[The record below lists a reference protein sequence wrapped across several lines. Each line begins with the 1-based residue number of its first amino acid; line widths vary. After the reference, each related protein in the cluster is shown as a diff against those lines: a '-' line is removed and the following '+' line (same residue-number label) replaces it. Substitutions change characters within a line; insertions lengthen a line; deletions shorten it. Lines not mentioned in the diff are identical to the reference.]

1 MSMRNA
7 ARRVSAAIHLF
18 CPARQVALLLAIA
31 ACWFAGVAVATES
44 GNAFTPVERSG
55 GSLLER
61 LSSFGEKLGLVD
73 TSRDFLDPDKAF
85 VLSADVIDAH
95 TIAARWQI
103 ADGYYMYRD
112 KFAFKLANPGDAQI
126 GAIQTSAG
134 KPKADETF
142 GTTEVYYHDTT
153 VIVPLKRI
161 NQSPVDVVLE
171 ARYQGCADAGF
182 CYPPITKT
190 MQLSLPAVTASAGT
204 APAASD
210 FVSEQDRFARTL
222 AGGNTLRTITI
233 FFGVGLLLAFTPCV
247 FPMVPILS
255 GIIVG
260 QGHGLTTRHAF
271 LLSAAYVL
279 PMALTYTVAGVLAGL
294 FGANLQAVFQNPWII
309 GSFVA
314 IFVLLALSM
323 FGFYELQIP
332 ASIQSRLAALS
343 NRQKGGTFIGVAIMG
358 FLSALIVGPCVAAP
372 LAGALIY
379 IGNTGDAPLGG
390 MALFALSM
398 GMGAPLLA
406 LGTSAGKLL
415 PRAGP
420 WMQPI
425 KAVFGVMLL
434 AVAIWMLDRIV
445 PPAVTLVLTALLL
458 IICAV
463 FVGALDRLDG
473 NTGGWKRLWKGSGL
487 VMLVYGVVLLVGAAS
502 GGNDILHPLRG
513 TSLVAGGGNSAV
525 SHLTFKP
532 VKGLDGLNRE
542 LQLAAAAG
550 KPVMLDFYADWCVS
564 CKEMERYTFSD
575 QRVRGLLTDVVLLQT
590 DVTANDAEDQALLK
604 HFGLFGPPSILFFN
618 RQGIEQQRYRLVGF
632 LNADDFHDHLGRVL
646 SL

>member
-1 MSMRNA
+1 MSMCNA
-7 ARRVSAAIHLF
+7 ARPGSAAIHLLG
-18 CPARQVALLLAIA
+18 PLRRLALLSAVMASAVPGI
-31 ACWFAGVAVATES
+31 AVATES
-44 GNAFTPVERSG
+44 GAPFTPVERSS
-55 GSLLER
+55 SLIDR
-61 LSSFGEKLGLVD
+61 LSSFGERLGLIEPNQE
-73 TSRDFLDPDKAF
+73 FLDPDRAF
-85 VLSADVIDAH
+85 VFSADVIDGH
-95 TIAARWQI
+95 TLAARWQI

-112 KFAFKLANPGDAQI
+112 KFAFKLSPPEAVRT
-126 GAIQTSAG
+126 GAITTAPG
-134 KPKADETF
+134 EIKDDEAF
-142 GTTEVYYHDTT
+142 GTSEVYYHSATILIP
-153 VIVPLKRI
+153 VERI
-161 NQSPVDVVLE
+161 DQAAVTLALE

-182 CYPPITKT
+182 CYPPMTKT
-190 MQLSLPAVTASAGT
+190 MQLALPAVATSTDPA
-204 APAASD
+204 APAGD
-210 FVSEQDRFARTL
+210 FVSEQDRFALLL
-222 AGGNTLRTITI
+222 ANGDAFLIIAG
-233 FFGVGLLLAFTPCV
+233 FFAVGLLLAFTPCV

-271 LLSAAYVL
+271 LLSTAYVL

-294 FGANLQAVFQNPWII
+294 FGANLQALFQNPWII
-309 GSFVA
+309 SSFVA

-332 ASIQSRLAALS
+332 TRIQSRLAAFS
-343 NRQKGGTFIGVAIMG
+343 NRQKGGTYIGVAVMG

-372 LAGALIY
+372 LVGALIY
-379 IGNTGDAPLGG
+379 IGNTGDAALGG

-445 PPAVTLVLTALLL
+445 PAPVTLVLTALLL

-473 NTGGWKRLWKGSGL
+473 GSSGWKRLWKGGGL

-502 GGNDILHPLRG
+502 GGNNILHPLRG
-513 TSLVAGGGNSAV
+513 TGLVAGGGERPVNHV
-525 SHLTFKP
+525 TFKP
-532 VKGLDGLNRE
+532 VKGLDGLHRE

-575 QRVRGLLTDVVLLQT
+575 PRVQRSLADVVLLQA
-590 DVTANDAEDQALLK
+590 DVTANDAQDQALLK
-604 HFGLFGPPSILFFN
+604 HFGLFGPPSILFFD
-618 RQGIEQQRYRLVGF
+618 RQGTEQARYRLVGF
-632 LNADDFHDHLGRVL
+632 LGADDFHNHLGRVL
-646 SL
+646 SR